1 MARGT
6 KSLKEAI
13 TSGLLPESGTL
24 VLAVSG
30 GADSVALLF
39 AVKKFWLSN
48 NDSKNYPRHKNSLK
62 KRKIIIAHVNHK
74 LRPTSDL
81 DENFVKALARR
92 LKIPCKI
99 ATLRS
104 ADAADKNIEAWAR
117 KHRYAALEKI
127 RRAAKA
133 QLVLTAHNQNDVAET
148 FLIKLLQNRDSSL
161 LAVHDK
167 TRKLLRPIS
176 GVTRAKIEEF
186 LQSCNETWRED
197 ESNKDESFSRNWVR
211 HKLFPLIESRWGS
224 GIYRT
229 LVERAQAQQSDRLLV
244 DFMVQQALSAV
255 QISRRP
261 SAAQLRR
268 IVSEYPPHAH
278 AVIGSAIVCR
288 FYRLQIGRLHGV
300 DVAAL
305 LLGELAAVQLPGNR
319 ALTIKGD
326 TLRLLKMQGRIC
338 GR

>member
-39 AVKKFWLSN
+39 AVIKFWLSH
-48 NDSKNYPRHKNSLK
+48 NDSKNCPRHKNSLK

-81 DENFVKALARR
+81 DENFVKAIARR
-92 LKIPCKI
+92 LKITCKI
-99 ATLRS
+99 ARLRS
-104 ADAADKNIEAWAR
+104 SDAADKNIEAWAR
-117 KHRYAALEKI
+117 KQRYSALEKI
-127 RRAAKA
+127 RSAAKA

-148 FLIKLLQNRDSSL
+148 FLIKLFQNRDSSL

-167 TRKLLRPIS
+167 TRKLLRPMT
-176 GVTRAKIEEF
+176 GVPRAEIEEF
-186 LQSCNETWRED
+186 LDSCNETWRED
-197 ESNKDESFSRNWVR
+197 ESNKDESFSRNWIR
-211 HKLFPLIESRWGS
+211 HKLCPLLESSWGS

-244 DFMVQQALSAV
+244 DFMLQKALSAV
-255 QISRRP
+255 KISRQP

-268 IVSEYPPHAH
+268 ILSEYPPHAH
-278 AVIGSAIVCR
+278 AVVGSAIMRR
-288 FYRLQIGRLHGV
+288 FYKLQVGRLHGAG
-300 DVAAL
+300 VAAL
-305 LLGELAAVQLPGNR
+305 LLGELAAVQLPGTQ

-326 TLRLLKMQGRIC
+326 RLRLLKMRGRL
-338 GR
+338 